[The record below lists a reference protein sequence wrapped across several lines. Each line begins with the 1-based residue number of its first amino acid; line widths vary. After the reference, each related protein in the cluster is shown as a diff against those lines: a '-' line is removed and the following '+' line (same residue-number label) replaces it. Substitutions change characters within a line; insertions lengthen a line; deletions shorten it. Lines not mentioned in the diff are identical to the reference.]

1 MKGKIVSFI
10 LLAFISITPAYSQST
25 IKGTIVDSLQVGIP
39 YAAVKVL
46 KMDSTFVKG
55 VAADSIGCFQTSV
68 PQEGKYILIAN
79 SLGYDSKVQIVE
91 ANNVSSSVITL
102 TPNSIAL
109 HDVVVR
115 GSSITRKD
123 THLQIIPDKQ
133 IYKHTNNG
141 YDLLYDLMIPNL
153 QIDRQKGTVTTIGG
167 TVTLYIDGRKVEYH
181 EVKGLKSK
189 DILKVEYYDVPTGKY
204 AGDYASINI
213 ITRPMTTGGY
223 ISVDGTQ
230 QLAYQEGDYNLAAKV
245 AHGSTSFT
253 IFGGY
258 NRLHYDA
265 DKIEREEF
273 FHFDN
278 NEISRSYSSYEGVN
292 KQNQEYVQLN
302 ILTKKK
308 KYMLSEKLSLVRK
321 ENPINQTNGILFA
334 NTAQTST
341 AQCSTNTS
349 SSLMPRLSLYGNIDV
364 TDKQYVELS
373 LSGTY
378 GRNKY
383 SNMYKDEK
391 LNTNT
396 IVKEDYY
403 SANFYGKYG
412 IIFPHK
418 NSLSFHLGS
427 VYMNT
432 MSQYMGTYEAWQH
445 QWSSQN
451 YAFVEYVQQFDK
463 WRLRLKPGASAL
475 YYHTKDAD
483 AVSHYIPQLQS
494 TIFWQPTKSQQV
506 SLDILFSNA
515 YPTSS
520 SLNTAEQIIDDL
532 RIKRGNENLRPMDF
546 YQGTVNYNIQIG
558 SKINITSFSN
568 FVYQHHQ
575 YVETYYEENG
585 KLINSMDDHNNSRGF
600 IEMLSLSW
608 KATDNLRLKIDGVYN
623 HTDVWGKFRTTFNS
637 WRAYMNVNYY
647 CNEFAFRIWANTKGK
662 EMILPMITVEHVPV
676 NYGGSINWN
685 HKDWSFEV
693 GTVSPFHKN
702 NEFIETLNVP
712 VYNSQEHIIS
722 STNRKFYIQAA
733 YTFNFGK
740 KIQKDWKNIDM
751 NVNSAILKAK

>member
-1 MKGKIVSFI
+1 MKRI
-10 LLAFISITPAYSQST
+10 ISILIVTFFFLSTYSQNT
-25 IKGTIVDSLQVGIP
+25 LQGRIEDLRKQGIP
-39 YAAVKVL
+39 YTTIKLLQVN
-46 KMDSTFVKG
+46 DSSFVKG
-55 VAADSIGCFQTSV
+55 LVSDSLGYFQTTM

-79 SLGYDSKVQIVE
+79 SLGYDSNVQIVE
-91 ANNVSSSVITL
+91 TNKSSPIIVTL
-102 TPNSIAL
+102 TSNSIAL
-109 HDVVVR
+109 KDVVVR

-153 QIDRQKGTVTTIGG
+153 QIDRQKGAVTTIGG
-167 TVTLYIDGRKVEYH
+167 TVTLYIDGRKVEYR
-181 EVKGLKSK
+181 EVKKLKSK

-321 ENPINQTNGILFA
+321 ECPIDQTDGVLFV
-334 NTAQTST
+334 NKAQTRTGQS
-341 AQCSTNTS
+341 STNIS
-349 SSLMPRLSLYGNIDV
+349 SSLMPRLSLYGNFDI

-373 LSGTY
+373 LAGTY
-378 GRNKY
+378 SRNKY
-383 SNMYKDEK
+383 SNMYQDDE
-391 LNTNT
+391 LNTST
-396 IVKEDYY
+396 KTTEDYY
-403 SANFYGKYG
+403 CANFYGKYG

-432 MSQYMGTYEAWQH
+432 MSQYVGTYESWQH

-451 YAFVEYVQQFDK
+451 YVFVEYVQQFNK

-494 TIFWQPTKSQQV
+494 TIFWQPTKNQQV
-506 SLDILFSNA
+506 ALDVLYSNS

-520 SLNTAEQIIDDL
+520 SLNTAEQIIDNL

-546 YQGTVNYNIQIG
+546 FQGAVNYNVQIG
-558 SKINITSFSN
+558 SRINIASVSN
-568 FVYQHHQ
+568 FSYQYHQ
-575 YVETYYEENG
+575 YVEKYFEENG
-585 KLINSMDDHNNSRGF
+585 KLINTIDDHNYSRSMV
-600 IEMLSLSW
+600 ELLSLSW

-623 HTDVWGKFRTTFNS
+623 HADVWGKFRTSFNS
-637 WRAYMNVNYY
+637 WRAYMNANYY
-647 CNEFAFRIWANTKGK
+647 CKDFAFRLWANTKGK
-662 EMILPMITVEHVPV
+662 EMMLPMIAVEQIPV
-676 NYGGSINWN
+676 NYGGSVNWN
-685 HKDWSFEV
+685 HKEWSIEL

-740 KIQKDWKNIDM
+740 KTQKDWKNIDM

>member
-1 MKGKIVSFI
+1 MKRI
-10 LLAFISITPAYSQST
+10 ISILIVTFFFLSTYSQNT
-25 IKGTIVDSLQVGIP
+25 LQGRIEDLRKQGIP
-39 YAAVKVL
+39 YTTIKLLQVN
-46 KMDSTFVKG
+46 DSSFVKG
-55 VAADSIGCFQTSV
+55 LVSDSLGYFQTTM

-79 SLGYDSKVQIVE
+79 SLGYDSNVKIVE
-91 ANNVSSSVITL
+91 TNNSSPIIVTL
-102 TPNSIAL
+102 TSNSIAL
-109 HDVVVR
+109 KDVVVR

-153 QIDRQKGTVTTIGG
+153 QIDRQKGAVTTIGG
-167 TVTLYIDGRKVEYH
+167 TVTLYIDGRKVEYR

-321 ENPINQTNGILFA
+321 ECPIDQTDGVLFV
-334 NTAQTST
+334 NKAQTRTGQS
-341 AQCSTNTS
+341 STNIS
-349 SSLMPRLSLYGNIDV
+349 SSLMPRLSLYGNFDI

-373 LSGTY
+373 LAGTY
-378 GRNKY
+378 SRNKY
-383 SNMYKDEK
+383 SNMYQDDE
-391 LNTNT
+391 LNASTKT
-396 IVKEDYY
+396 TEDYY
-403 SANFYGKYG
+403 SVDFYGKYG

-432 MSQYMGTYEAWQH
+432 MSQYVGTYESWQH

-451 YAFVEYVQQFDK
+451 YVFVEYVQQFNK

-494 TIFWQPTKSQQV
+494 TIFWQPTKNQQV
-506 SLDILFSNA
+506 ALDVLYSNS

-520 SLNTAEQIIDDL
+520 SLNTAEQIIDNL

-546 YQGTVNYNIQIG
+546 FQGAVNYNVQIG
-558 SKINITSFSN
+558 SRINIASVSN
-568 FVYQHHQ
+568 FSYQYHQ
-575 YVETYYEENG
+575 YVEKYFEENG
-585 KLINSMDDHNNSRGF
+585 KLINTIDDHNYSRSMV
-600 IEMLSLSW
+600 ELLSLSW

-623 HTDVWGKFRTTFNS
+623 HADVWGKFRTSFNS
-637 WRAYMNVNYY
+637 WRAYMNANYY
-647 CNEFAFRIWANTKGK
+647 CKDFAFRLWANTKGK
-662 EMILPMITVEHVPV
+662 EMMLPMIAVEQIPV
-676 NYGGSINWN
+676 NYGGSVNWN
-685 HKDWSFEV
+685 HKEWSIEL

-712 VYNSQEHIIS
+712 VYNSQKHIIS
-722 STNRKFYIQAA
+722 STSRKFYIQAA

>member
-1 MKGKIVSFI
+1 MKRII
-10 LLAFISITPAYSQST
+10 LQGRIEDLRKQ
-25 IKGTIVDSLQVGIP
+25 GIP
-39 YAAVKVL
+39 YTTIKLLQVN
-46 KMDSTFVKG
+46 DSSFVKG
-55 VAADSIGCFQTSV
+55 LVSDSLGYFQTTM

-79 SLGYDSKVQIVE
+79 SLGYDSNVKIVE
-91 ANNVSSSVITL
+91 TNNSSPIIVTL
-102 TPNSIAL
+102 TSNSIAL
-109 HDVVVR
+109 KDVVVR

-153 QIDRQKGTVTTIGG
+153 QIDRQKGAVTTIGG
-167 TVTLYIDGRKVEYH
+167 TVTLYIDGRKVEYR

-321 ENPINQTNGILFA
+321 ECPIDQTDGVLFV
-334 NTAQTST
+334 NKAQTRTGQS
-341 AQCSTNTS
+341 STNIS
-349 SSLMPRLSLYGNIDV
+349 SSLMPRLSLYGNFDI

-373 LSGTY
+373 LAGTY
-378 GRNKY
+378 SRNKY
-383 SNMYKDEK
+383 SNMYQDDE
-391 LNTNT
+391 LNTST
-396 IVKEDYY
+396 KTTEDYY

-432 MSQYMGTYEAWQH
+432 MSQYVGTYESWQH

-451 YAFVEYVQQFDK
+451 YVFVEYVQQFNK

-494 TIFWQPTKSQQV
+494 TIFWQPTKNQQV
-506 SLDILFSNA
+506 ALDVLYSNS

-520 SLNTAEQIIDDL
+520 SLNTAEQIIDNL

-546 YQGTVNYNIQIG
+546 FQGAVNYNVQIG
-558 SKINITSFSN
+558 SRINIASVSN
-568 FVYQHHQ
+568 FSYQYHQ
-575 YVETYYEENG
+575 YVEKYFEENG
-585 KLINSMDDHNNSRGF
+585 KLINTIDDHNYSRSMV
-600 IEMLSLSW
+600 ELLSLSW

-623 HTDVWGKFRTTFNS
+623 HADVWGKFRTSFNS
-637 WRAYMNVNYY
+637 WRAYMNANYY
-647 CNEFAFRIWANTKGK
+647 CKDFAFRLWANTKGK
-662 EMILPMITVEHVPV
+662 EMMLPMIAVEQIPV
-676 NYGGSINWN
+676 NYGGSVNWN
-685 HKDWSFEV
+685 HKEWSIEL

-712 VYNSQEHIIS
+712 VYNSQKHIIS
-722 STNRKFYIQAA
+722 STSRKFYIQAT

>member
-1 MKGKIVSFI
+1 MKRI
-10 LLAFISITPAYSQST
+10 ISILIVTFFFLSTYSQNT
-25 IKGTIVDSLQVGIP
+25 LQGRIEDLRKQGIP
-39 YAAVKVL
+39 YTTIKLLQVN
-46 KMDSTFVKG
+46 DSSFVKG
-55 VAADSIGCFQTSV
+55 LVSDSLGYFQTTM

-79 SLGYDSKVQIVE
+79 SLGYDSNVQIVE
-91 ANNVSSSVITL
+91 TNKSSPIIVTFTS
-102 TPNSIAL
+102 NSIAL
-109 HDVVVR
+109 KDVVVR

-153 QIDRQKGTVTTIGG
+153 QIDRQKGAVTTIGG
-167 TVTLYIDGRKVEYH
+167 TVTLYIDGRKVEYR
-181 EVKGLKSK
+181 EVKELKSK

-321 ENPINQTNGILFA
+321 ECPIDQTDGVLFV
-334 NTAQTST
+334 NKAQTRTGQS
-341 AQCSTNTS
+341 STNIS
-349 SSLMPRLSLYGNIDV
+349 SSLMPRLSLYGNFDI

-373 LSGTY
+373 LAGTY
-378 GRNKY
+378 SRNKY
-383 SNMYKDEK
+383 SNMYQDDE
-391 LNTNT
+391 LNTST
-396 IVKEDYY
+396 KTTEDYY

-418 NSLSFHLGS
+418 NSLFFHLGS

-432 MSQYMGTYEAWQH
+432 MSQYVGTYESWQH

-451 YAFVEYVQQFDK
+451 YVFVEYVQQFNK

-494 TIFWQPTKSQQV
+494 TIFWQPTKNQQV
-506 SLDILFSNA
+506 ALDVLYSNS

-520 SLNTAEQIIDDL
+520 SLNTAEQIIDNL

-546 YQGTVNYNIQIG
+546 FQGAVNYNVQIG
-558 SKINITSFSN
+558 SRINIASVSN
-568 FVYQHHQ
+568 FSYQYHQ
-575 YVETYYEENG
+575 YVEKYFEENG
-585 KLINSMDDHNNSRGF
+585 KLINTIDDHNYSRSMV
-600 IEMLSLSW
+600 ELLSLSW

-623 HTDVWGKFRTTFNS
+623 HADVWGKFRTSFNS
-637 WRAYMNVNYY
+637 WRAYMNANYY
-647 CNEFAFRIWANTKGK
+647 CKDFAFRLWANTKGK
-662 EMILPMITVEHVPV
+662 EMMLPMIAVEQIPV
-676 NYGGSINWN
+676 NYGGSVNWN
-685 HKDWSFEV
+685 HKEWSIEL

-740 KIQKDWKNIDM
+740 KTQKDWKNIDM

>member
-1 MKGKIVSFI
+1 MKRI
-10 LLAFISITPAYSQST
+10 ISILIVTFFFLSTYSQNT
-25 IKGTIVDSLQVGIP
+25 LQGRIEDLRKQGIP
-39 YAAVKVL
+39 YTTIKLLQVN
-46 KMDSTFVKG
+46 DSSFVKG
-55 VAADSIGCFQTSV
+55 LVSDSLGYFQTTM

-79 SLGYDSKVQIVE
+79 SLGYDSNVQIVE
-91 ANNVSSSVITL
+91 TNKSSPIIVTL
-102 TPNSIAL
+102 TSNSIAL
-109 HDVVVR
+109 KDVVVR

-153 QIDRQKGTVTTIGG
+153 QIDRQKGAVTTIGG
-167 TVTLYIDGRKVEYH
+167 TVTLYIDGRKVEYR

-321 ENPINQTNGILFA
+321 ECPIDQIDGVLFV
-334 NTAQTST
+334 NKAQTRTGQS
-341 AQCSTNTS
+341 STNIS
-349 SSLMPRLSLYGNIDV
+349 SSLMPRLSLYGNFDI

-373 LSGTY
+373 LAGTY
-378 GRNKY
+378 SRNKY
-383 SNMYKDEK
+383 SNMYQDDE
-391 LNTNT
+391 LNTST
-396 IVKEDYY
+396 KTTEDYY
-403 SANFYGKYG
+403 SADFYGKYG
-412 IIFPHK
+412 IILPH
-418 NSLSFHLGS
+418 NISLSFHFGS

-432 MSQYMGTYEAWQH
+432 MSQYVGTYESWQH

-451 YAFVEYVQQFDK
+451 YVFVEYVQQFNK
-463 WRLRLKPGASAL
+463 WRLRIKPGASAL

-494 TIFWQPTKSQQV
+494 TIFWQPTKNQQV
-506 SLDILFSNA
+506 ALDVLYSNS

-520 SLNTAEQIIDDL
+520 SLNTAEQIIDNL

-546 YQGTVNYNIQIG
+546 FQGAVNYNVQIG
-558 SKINITSFSN
+558 SRINIASISN
-568 FVYQHHQ
+568 FSYQYHQ
-575 YVETYYEENG
+575 YVEKYFEENG
-585 KLINSMDDHNNSRGF
+585 KLINTIDDHNYSRSMV
-600 IEMLSLSW
+600 ELLSLSW

-623 HTDVWGKFRTTFNS
+623 HTDVWGKFRTSFNS
-637 WRAYMNVNYY
+637 WRAYMNANYY
-647 CNEFAFRIWANTKGK
+647 CKDFAFRLWANTKGK
-662 EMILPMITVEHVPV
+662 EMMLPMIAVEKIPV
-676 NYGGSINWN
+676 NYGGSVNWN
-685 HKDWSFEV
+685 HKEWSIEL

-740 KIQKDWKNIDM
+740 KTQKDWKNIDM

>member
-1 MKGKIVSFI
+1 MKRI
-10 LLAFISITPAYSQST
+10 ISILIVTFFFLSTYSQNT
-25 IKGTIVDSLQVGIP
+25 LQGRIEDLRKQGIP
-39 YAAVKVL
+39 YTTIKLLQVN
-46 KMDSTFVKG
+46 DSSFVKG
-55 VAADSIGCFQTSV
+55 LVSDSLGYFQTTM

-79 SLGYDSKVQIVE
+79 SLGYDSNVKIVE
-91 ANNVSSSVITL
+91 TNNSSPIIVTL
-102 TPNSIAL
+102 TSNSIAL
-109 HDVVVR
+109 KDVVVR

-153 QIDRQKGTVTTIGG
+153 QIDRQKGAVTTIGG
-167 TVTLYIDGRKVEYH
+167 TVTLYIDGRKIEYR

-321 ENPINQTNGILFA
+321 ECPIDQTDGVLFV
-334 NTAQTST
+334 NKAQTRTGQS
-341 AQCSTNTS
+341 STNIS
-349 SSLMPRLSLYGNIDV
+349 SSLMPRLSLYGNFDI

-373 LSGTY
+373 LAGTY
-378 GRNKY
+378 SRNKY
-383 SNMYKDEK
+383 SNMYQDDE
-391 LNTNT
+391 LNTST
-396 IVKEDYY
+396 KTTEDYY

-432 MSQYMGTYEAWQH
+432 MSQYVGTYESWQH

-451 YAFVEYVQQFDK
+451 YVFVEYVQQFNK

-494 TIFWQPTKSQQV
+494 TIFWQPTKNQQV
-506 SLDILFSNA
+506 ALDVLYSNS

-520 SLNTAEQIIDDL
+520 SLNTAEQIIDNL

-546 YQGTVNYNIQIG
+546 FQGAVNYNVQIG
-558 SKINITSFSN
+558 SRINIASVSN
-568 FVYQHHQ
+568 FSYQYHQ
-575 YVETYYEENG
+575 YVEKYFEENG
-585 KLINSMDDHNNSRGF
+585 KLINTIDDHNYSRSMV
-600 IEMLSLSW
+600 ELLSLSW

-623 HTDVWGKFRTTFNS
+623 HADVWGKFRTSFNS
-637 WRAYMNVNYY
+637 WRAYMNANYY
-647 CNEFAFRIWANTKGK
+647 CKDFAFRLWANTKGK
-662 EMILPMITVEHVPV
+662 EMMLPMIAVEQIPV
-676 NYGGSINWN
+676 NYGGSVNWN
-685 HKDWSFEV
+685 HKEWSIEL

-712 VYNSQEHIIS
+712 VYNSQKHIIS
-722 STNRKFYIQAA
+722 STSRKFYIQAA

>member
-1 MKGKIVSFI
+1 MKRI
-10 LLAFISITPAYSQST
+10 ISILIVTFFFLSTYSQNT
-25 IKGTIVDSLQVGIP
+25 LQGRIEDLRKQGIP
-39 YAAVKVL
+39 YTTIKLLQVN
-46 KMDSTFVKG
+46 DSSFVKG
-55 VAADSIGCFQTSV
+55 LVSDSLGYFQTTM

-79 SLGYDSKVQIVE
+79 SLGYDSNVQIVE
-91 ANNVSSSVITL
+91 TNKSSPIIVTL
-102 TPNSIAL
+102 TSNSIAL
-109 HDVVVR
+109 KDVVVR

-153 QIDRQKGTVTTIGG
+153 QIDRQKGAVTTIGG
-167 TVTLYIDGRKVEYH
+167 TVTLYIDGRKVEYR
-181 EVKGLKSK
+181 EVKELKSK

-321 ENPINQTNGILFA
+321 ECPIDQTDGVLFV
-334 NTAQTST
+334 NKAQTRT
-341 AQCSTNTS
+341 GQNSTNIS
-349 SSLMPRLSLYGNIDV
+349 SSLMPRLSLYGNFDI

-373 LSGTY
+373 LAGTY
-378 GRNKY
+378 SRNKY
-383 SNMYKDEK
+383 SNMYQDDE
-391 LNTNT
+391 LNTST
-396 IVKEDYY
+396 KTTEDYY

-418 NSLSFHLGS
+418 NSLFFHLGS

-432 MSQYMGTYEAWQH
+432 MSQYVGTYESWQH

-451 YAFVEYVQQFDK
+451 YVFVEYVQQFNK

-494 TIFWQPTKSQQV
+494 TIFWQPTKNQQV
-506 SLDILFSNA
+506 ALDVLYSNS

-520 SLNTAEQIIDDL
+520 SLNTAEQIIDNL

-546 YQGTVNYNIQIG
+546 FQGAVNYNVQIG
-558 SKINITSFSN
+558 SRINIASVSN
-568 FVYQHHQ
+568 FSYQYHQ
-575 YVETYYEENG
+575 YVEKYFEENG
-585 KLINSMDDHNNSRGF
+585 KLINTIDDHNYSRSMV
-600 IEMLSLSW
+600 ELLSLSW

-623 HTDVWGKFRTTFNS
+623 HADVWGKFRTSFNS
-637 WRAYMNVNYY
+637 WRAYMNANYY
-647 CNEFAFRIWANTKGK
+647 CKDFAFRLWANTKGK
-662 EMILPMITVEHVPV
+662 EMMLPMIAVEQIPV
-676 NYGGSINWN
+676 NYGGSVNWN
-685 HKDWSFEV
+685 HKEWSIEL

-740 KIQKDWKNIDM
+740 KTQKDWKNIDM

>member
-1 MKGKIVSFI
+1 MKRI
-10 LLAFISITPAYSQST
+10 ISILIVTFFFLSTYSQNT
-25 IKGTIVDSLQVGIP
+25 LQGRIEDLRKQGIP
-39 YAAVKVL
+39 YTTIKLLQVN
-46 KMDSTFVKG
+46 DSSFVKG
-55 VAADSIGCFQTSV
+55 LVSDSLGYFQTTM

-79 SLGYDSKVQIVE
+79 SLGYDSNVQIVE
-91 ANNVSSSVITL
+91 TNKSSPIIVTL
-102 TPNSIAL
+102 TSNSIAL
-109 HDVVVR
+109 KDVVVR

-153 QIDRQKGTVTTIGG
+153 QIDRQKGAVTTIGG
-167 TVTLYIDGRKVEYH
+167 TVTLYIDGRKVEYR
-181 EVKGLKSK
+181 EVKELKSK

-321 ENPINQTNGILFA
+321 ECPIDQTDGVLFV
-334 NTAQTST
+334 NKAQTRTGQS
-341 AQCSTNTS
+341 STNIS
-349 SSLMPRLSLYGNIDV
+349 SSLMPRLSLYGNFDI

-373 LSGTY
+373 LAGTY
-378 GRNKY
+378 SRNKY
-383 SNMYKDEK
+383 SNMYQDDE
-391 LNTNT
+391 LNTST
-396 IVKEDYY
+396 KTTEDYY
-403 SANFYGKYG
+403 CANFYGKYG

-432 MSQYMGTYEAWQH
+432 MSQYVGTYESWQH

-451 YAFVEYVQQFDK
+451 YVFVEYVQQFNK

-494 TIFWQPTKSQQV
+494 TIFWQPTKNQQV
-506 SLDILFSNA
+506 ALDVLYSNS

-520 SLNTAEQIIDDL
+520 SLNTAEQIIDNL

-546 YQGTVNYNIQIG
+546 FQGAVNYNVQIG
-558 SKINITSFSN
+558 SRINIASVSN
-568 FVYQHHQ
+568 FSYQYHQ
-575 YVETYYEENG
+575 YVEKYFEENG
-585 KLINSMDDHNNSRGF
+585 KLINTIDDHNYSRSMV
-600 IEMLSLSW
+600 ELLSLSW

-623 HTDVWGKFRTTFNS
+623 HADVWGKFRTSFNS
-637 WRAYMNVNYY
+637 WRAYMNANYY
-647 CNEFAFRIWANTKGK
+647 CKDFAFRLWANTKGK
-662 EMILPMITVEHVPV
+662 EMMLPMIAVEQIPV
-676 NYGGSINWN
+676 NYGGSVNWN
-685 HKDWSFEV
+685 HKEWSIEL

-740 KIQKDWKNIDM
+740 KTQKDWKNIDM

>member
-1 MKGKIVSFI
+1 MKRI
-10 LLAFISITPAYSQST
+10 ISILIVTFFFLSTYSQNT
-25 IKGTIVDSLQVGIP
+25 LQGRIEDLRKQGIP
-39 YAAVKVL
+39 YTTIKLLQVN
-46 KMDSTFVKG
+46 DSSFVKG
-55 VAADSIGCFQTSV
+55 LVSDSLGYFQTTM

-79 SLGYDSKVQIVE
+79 SLGYDSNVQIVE
-91 ANNVSSSVITL
+91 TNKSSPIIVTL
-102 TPNSIAL
+102 TSNSIAL
-109 HDVVVR
+109 KDVVVR

-153 QIDRQKGTVTTIGG
+153 QIDRQKGAVTTIGG
-167 TVTLYIDGRKVEYH
+167 TVTLYIDGRKVEYR

-321 ENPINQTNGILFA
+321 ECPIDQTDGVLFV
-334 NTAQTST
+334 NKAQTRTGQS
-341 AQCSTNTS
+341 STNIS
-349 SSLMPRLSLYGNIDV
+349 SSLMPRLSLYGNFDI

-373 LSGTY
+373 LAGTY
-378 GRNKY
+378 SRNKY
-383 SNMYKDEK
+383 SNMYQDDEW
-391 LNTNT
+391 NTST
-396 IVKEDYY
+396 KTTEDYY

-412 IIFPHK
+412 IIFPH
-418 NSLSFHLGS
+418 NISLSFHFGS

-432 MSQYMGTYEAWQH
+432 MSQYVGTYESWQH

-451 YAFVEYVQQFDK
+451 YVFVEYVQQFNK
-463 WRLRLKPGASAL
+463 WRLRIKPGASAL

-494 TIFWQPTKSQQV
+494 TIFWQPTKNQQV
-506 SLDILFSNA
+506 ALDVLYSNS

-520 SLNTAEQIIDDL
+520 SLNTAEQIIDNL

-546 YQGTVNYNIQIG
+546 FQGAVNYNVQIG
-558 SKINITSFSN
+558 SRINIASISN
-568 FVYQHHQ
+568 FSYQYHQ
-575 YVETYYEENG
+575 YVEKYFEENG
-585 KLINSMDDHNNSRGF
+585 KLINTIDDHNYSRSMV
-600 IEMLSLSW
+600 ELLSLSW

-623 HTDVWGKFRTTFNS
+623 HTDVWGKFRTSFNS
-637 WRAYMNVNYY
+637 WRAYMNANYY
-647 CNEFAFRIWANTKGK
+647 CKDFAFRLWANTKGK
-662 EMILPMITVEHVPV
+662 EMMLPMIAVEKIPV
-676 NYGGSINWN
+676 NYGGSVNWN
-685 HKDWSFEV
+685 HKEWSIEL

-740 KIQKDWKNIDM
+740 KTQKDWKNIDM

>member
-1 MKGKIVSFI
+1 
-10 LLAFISITPAYSQST
+10 
-25 IKGTIVDSLQVGIP
+25 
-39 YAAVKVL
+39 
-46 KMDSTFVKG
+46 
-55 VAADSIGCFQTSV
+55 
-68 PQEGKYILIAN
+68 
-79 SLGYDSKVQIVE
+79 
-91 ANNVSSSVITL
+91 
-102 TPNSIAL
+102 
-109 HDVVVR
+109 
-115 GSSITRKD
+115 
-123 THLQIIPDKQ
+123 
-133 IYKHTNNG
+133 
-141 YDLLYDLMIPNL
+141 
-153 QIDRQKGTVTTIGG
+153 
-167 TVTLYIDGRKVEYH
+167 
-181 EVKGLKSK
+181 
-189 DILKVEYYDVPTGKY
+189 
-204 AGDYASINI
+204 
-213 ITRPMTTGGY
+213 
-223 ISVDGTQ
+223 
-230 QLAYQEGDYNLAAKV
+230 
-245 AHGSTSFT
+245 
-253 IFGGY
+253 
-258 NRLHYDA
+258 
-265 DKIEREEF
+265 
-273 FHFDN
+273 
-278 NEISRSYSSYEGVN
+278 
-292 KQNQEYVQLN
+292 
-302 ILTKKK
+302 
-308 KYMLSEKLSLVRK
+308 
-321 ENPINQTNGILFA
+321 
-334 NTAQTST
+334 
-341 AQCSTNTS
+341 
-349 SSLMPRLSLYGNIDV
+349 MPRLSLYGNFDI

-373 LSGTY
+373 LAGTY
-378 GRNKY
+378 SRNKY
-383 SNMYKDEK
+383 SNMYQDDE
-391 LNTNT
+391 LNTST
-396 IVKEDYY
+396 KTTEDYY

-451 YAFVEYVQQFDK
+451 YAFVEYVQQFNK

-647 CNEFAFRIWANTKGK
+647 CNEFAFRVWANTKGK
-662 EMILPMITVEHVPV
+662 EMILPIITVEHVPV

-685 HKDWSFEV
+685 HKDWSFEM

-740 KIQKDWKNIDM
+740 KTQKDWKNIDM

>member
-1 MKGKIVSFI
+1 MKRI
-10 LLAFISITPAYSQST
+10 ISILIVTFFFLSTYSQNT
-25 IKGTIVDSLQVGIP
+25 LQGRIEDLRKQGIP
-39 YAAVKVL
+39 YTTIKLLQVN
-46 KMDSTFVKG
+46 DSSFVKG
-55 VAADSIGCFQTSV
+55 LVSDSLGYFQTTM

-79 SLGYDSKVQIVE
+79 SLGYDSNVQIVE
-91 ANNVSSSVITL
+91 TNKSSPIIVTL
-102 TPNSIAL
+102 TSNSIAL
-109 HDVVVR
+109 KDVVVR

-153 QIDRQKGTVTTIGG
+153 QIDRQKGAVTTIGG
-167 TVTLYIDGRKVEYH
+167 TVTLYIDGRKVEYR

-321 ENPINQTNGILFA
+321 ECPIDQTDGVLFV
-334 NTAQTST
+334 NKAQTRTGQS
-341 AQCSTNTS
+341 STNIS
-349 SSLMPRLSLYGNIDV
+349 SSLMPRLSLYGNFDI

-373 LSGTY
+373 LAGTY
-378 GRNKY
+378 SRNKY
-383 SNMYKDEK
+383 SNMYQDDE
-391 LNTNT
+391 LNTST
-396 IVKEDYY
+396 KTTEDYY

-418 NSLSFHLGS
+418 NSLSFHLDS

-432 MSQYMGTYEAWQH
+432 MSQYVGTYESWQH

-451 YAFVEYVQQFDK
+451 YVFVEYVQQFNK

-494 TIFWQPTKSQQV
+494 TIFWQPTKNQQV
-506 SLDILFSNA
+506 ALDVLYSNS

-520 SLNTAEQIIDDL
+520 SLNTAEQIIDNL

-546 YQGTVNYNIQIG
+546 FQGAVNYNVQIG
-558 SKINITSFSN
+558 SRINIASVSN
-568 FVYQHHQ
+568 FSYLYHQ
-575 YVETYYEENG
+575 YVEKYFEENG
-585 KLINSMDDHNNSRGF
+585 KLINTIDDHNYSRSMV
-600 IEMLSLSW
+600 ELLSLSW

-623 HTDVWGKFRTTFNS
+623 HADVWGKFRTSFNS
-637 WRAYMNVNYY
+637 WRAYMNANYY
-647 CNEFAFRIWANTKGK
+647 CKDFAFRLWANTKGK
-662 EMILPMITVEHVPV
+662 EMMLPMIAVEKIPV
-676 NYGGSINWN
+676 NYGGSVNWN
-685 HKDWSFEV
+685 HKEWSIEL

-740 KIQKDWKNIDM
+740 KTQKDWKNIDM

>member
-1 MKGKIVSFI
+1 MKRI
-10 LLAFISITPAYSQST
+10 ISILIVTFFFLSTYSQNT
-25 IKGTIVDSLQVGIP
+25 LQGRIEDLRKQGIP
-39 YAAVKVL
+39 YTTIKLLQVN
-46 KMDSTFVKG
+46 DSSFVKG
-55 VAADSIGCFQTSV
+55 LVSDSLGYFQTTM

-79 SLGYDSKVQIVE
+79 SLGYDSNVQIVE
-91 ANNVSSSVITL
+91 TNKSSPIIVTL
-102 TPNSIAL
+102 TSNSIAL
-109 HDVVVR
+109 KDVVVR

-153 QIDRQKGTVTTIGG
+153 QIDRQKGAVTTIGG
-167 TVTLYIDGRKVEYH
+167 TVTLYIDGRKVEYR
-181 EVKGLKSK
+181 EVKELKSK

-321 ENPINQTNGILFA
+321 ECPIDQTDGVLFV
-334 NTAQTST
+334 NKAQTRTGQS
-341 AQCSTNTS
+341 STNIS
-349 SSLMPRLSLYGNIDV
+349 SSLMPRLSLYGNFDI

-373 LSGTY
+373 LAGTY
-378 GRNKY
+378 SRNKY
-383 SNMYKDEK
+383 SNMYQDDE
-391 LNTNT
+391 LNTST
-396 IVKEDYY
+396 KTTEDYY

-418 NSLSFHLGS
+418 NSLFFHLGS

-432 MSQYMGTYEAWQH
+432 MSQYVGTYESWQH

-451 YAFVEYVQQFDK
+451 YVFVEYVQQFNK

-494 TIFWQPTKSQQV
+494 TIFWQPTKNQQV
-506 SLDILFSNA
+506 ALDVLYSNS

-520 SLNTAEQIIDDL
+520 SLNTAEQIIDNL

-546 YQGTVNYNIQIG
+546 FQGAVNYNVQIG
-558 SKINITSFSN
+558 S
-568 FVYQHHQ
+568 
-575 YVETYYEENG
+575 
-585 KLINSMDDHNNSRGF
+585 
-600 IEMLSLSW
+600 
-608 KATDNLRLKIDGVYN
+608 
-623 HTDVWGKFRTTFNS
+623 
-637 WRAYMNVNYY
+637 
-647 CNEFAFRIWANTKGK
+647 RINTKVSQVK
-662 EMILPMITVEHVPV
+662 I
-676 NYGGSINWN
+676 
-685 HKDWSFEV
+685 HKRDL
-693 GTVSPFHKN
+693 T
-702 NEFIETLNVP
+702 
-712 VYNSQEHIIS
+712 
-722 STNRKFYIQAA
+722 
-733 YTFNFGK
+733 
-740 KIQKDWKNIDM
+740 
-751 NVNSAILKAK
+751 

>member
-1 MKGKIVSFI
+1 MKRI
-10 LLAFISITPAYSQST
+10 ISILIVTFFFLSTYSQNT
-25 IKGTIVDSLQVGIP
+25 LQGRIEDLRKQGIP
-39 YAAVKVL
+39 YTTIKLLQVN
-46 KMDSTFVKG
+46 DSSFVKG
-55 VAADSIGCFQTSV
+55 LVSDSLGYFQTTM

-79 SLGYDSKVQIVE
+79 SLGYDSNVKIVE
-91 ANNVSSSVITL
+91 TNNSSPIIVTL
-102 TPNSIAL
+102 TSNSIAL
-109 HDVVVR
+109 KDVVVR

-153 QIDRQKGTVTTIGG
+153 QIDRQKGAVTTIGG
-167 TVTLYIDGRKVEYH
+167 TVTLYIDGRKVEYR

-321 ENPINQTNGILFA
+321 ECPIDQTDGVLFV
-334 NTAQTST
+334 NKAQTRTGQS
-341 AQCSTNTS
+341 STNIS
-349 SSLMPRLSLYGNIDV
+349 SSLMPRLSLYGNFDI

-373 LSGTY
+373 LAGTY
-378 GRNKY
+378 SRNKY
-383 SNMYKDEK
+383 SNMYQDDE
-391 LNTNT
+391 LNTST
-396 IVKEDYY
+396 KTTEDYY

-432 MSQYMGTYEAWQH
+432 MSQYVGTYESWQH

-451 YAFVEYVQQFDK
+451 YVFVEYVQQFNK

-494 TIFWQPTKSQQV
+494 TIFWQPTKNQQV
-506 SLDILFSNA
+506 ALDVLYSNS

-520 SLNTAEQIIDDL
+520 SLNTAEQIIDNL

-546 YQGTVNYNIQIG
+546 FQGAVNYNVQIG
-558 SKINITSFSN
+558 SRINIASVSN
-568 FVYQHHQ
+568 FSYQYHQ
-575 YVETYYEENG
+575 YVEKYFEENG
-585 KLINSMDDHNNSRGF
+585 KLINTIDDHNYSRSMV
-600 IEMLSLSW
+600 ELLSLSW

-623 HTDVWGKFRTTFNS
+623 HADVWGKFRTSFNS
-637 WRAYMNVNYY
+637 WRAYMNANYY
-647 CNEFAFRIWANTKGK
+647 CKDFAFRLWANTKGK
-662 EMILPMITVEHVPV
+662 EMMLPMIAVEQIPV
-676 NYGGSINWN
+676 NYGGSVNWN
-685 HKDWSFEV
+685 HKEWSIEL

-712 VYNSQEHIIS
+712 VYNSQKHIIS
-722 STNRKFYIQAA
+722 STSRKFYIQAT

>member
-1 MKGKIVSFI
+1 MKRI
-10 LLAFISITPAYSQST
+10 ISILIVTFFFLSTYSQNT
-25 IKGTIVDSLQVGIP
+25 LQGRIEDLRKQGIP
-39 YAAVKVL
+39 YTTIKLLQVN
-46 KMDSTFVKG
+46 DSSFVKG
-55 VAADSIGCFQTSV
+55 LVSDSLGYFQTTM

-79 SLGYDSKVQIVE
+79 SLGYDSNVQIVE
-91 ANNVSSSVITL
+91 TNKSSPIIVTL
-102 TPNSIAL
+102 TSNSIAL
-109 HDVVVR
+109 KDVVVR
-115 GSSITRKD
+115 GSSITKKD

-153 QIDRQKGTVTTIGG
+153 QIDRQKGAVTTIGG
-167 TVTLYIDGRKVEYH
+167 TVTLYIDGRKVEYR

-321 ENPINQTNGILFA
+321 ECPIDQTDGVLFV
-334 NTAQTST
+334 NKAQTRTGQS
-341 AQCSTNTS
+341 STNIS
-349 SSLMPRLSLYGNIDV
+349 SSLMPRLSLYGNFDI

-373 LSGTY
+373 LAGTY
-378 GRNKY
+378 SRNKY
-383 SNMYKDEK
+383 SNMYQDDE
-391 LNTNT
+391 LNTST
-396 IVKEDYY
+396 KTTEDYY
-403 SANFYGKYG
+403 CANFYGKYG

-432 MSQYMGTYEAWQH
+432 MSQYVGTYESWQH

-451 YAFVEYVQQFDK
+451 YVFVEYVQQFNK

-494 TIFWQPTKSQQV
+494 TIFWQPTKNQQV
-506 SLDILFSNA
+506 ALDVLYSNS

-520 SLNTAEQIIDDL
+520 SLNTAEQIIDNL

-546 YQGTVNYNIQIG
+546 FQGAVNYNVQIG
-558 SKINITSFSN
+558 SRINIASVSN
-568 FVYQHHQ
+568 FSYQYHQ
-575 YVETYYEENG
+575 YVEKYFEENG
-585 KLINSMDDHNNSRGF
+585 KLINTIDDHNYSRSMV
-600 IEMLSLSW
+600 ELLSLSW

-623 HTDVWGKFRTTFNS
+623 HADVWGKFRTSFNS
-637 WRAYMNVNYY
+637 WRAYMNANYY
-647 CNEFAFRIWANTKGK
+647 CKDFAFRLWANTKGK
-662 EMILPMITVEHVPV
+662 EMMLPMIAVEQIPV
-676 NYGGSINWN
+676 NYGGSVNWN
-685 HKDWSFEV
+685 HKEWSIEL
-693 GTVSPFHKN
+693 GTVSPFHKD

-740 KIQKDWKNIDM
+740 KTQKDWKNIDM

>member
-1 MKGKIVSFI
+1 MKRI
-10 LLAFISITPAYSQST
+10 ISILIVTFFFLSTYSQNT
-25 IKGTIVDSLQVGIP
+25 LQGRIEDLRKQGIP
-39 YAAVKVL
+39 YTTIKLLQVN
-46 KMDSTFVKG
+46 DSSFVKG
-55 VAADSIGCFQTSV
+55 LVSDSLGYFQTTM

-79 SLGYDSKVQIVE
+79 SLGYDSNVKIVE
-91 ANNVSSSVITL
+91 TNNSSPIIVTL
-102 TPNSIAL
+102 TSNSIAL
-109 HDVVVR
+109 KDVVVR

-153 QIDRQKGTVTTIGG
+153 QIDRQKGAVTTIGG
-167 TVTLYIDGRKVEYH
+167 TVTLYIDGRKVEYR

-321 ENPINQTNGILFA
+321 ECPIDQTDGVLFV
-334 NTAQTST
+334 NKAQTRTGQS
-341 AQCSTNTS
+341 STNIS
-349 SSLMPRLSLYGNIDV
+349 SSLMPRLSLYGNFDI

-373 LSGTY
+373 LAGTY
-378 GRNKY
+378 SRNKY
-383 SNMYKDEK
+383 SNMYQDDE
-391 LNTNT
+391 LNTST
-396 IVKEDYY
+396 KTTEDYY

-432 MSQYMGTYEAWQH
+432 MSQYVGTYESWQH

-451 YAFVEYVQQFDK
+451 YVFVEYVQQFNK

-494 TIFWQPTKSQQV
+494 TIFWQPTKNQQV
-506 SLDILFSNA
+506 ALDVLYSNS

-520 SLNTAEQIIDDL
+520 SLNTAEQIIDNL

-546 YQGTVNYNIQIG
+546 FQGAVNYNVQIG
-558 SKINITSFSN
+558 SRINIASVSN
-568 FVYQHHQ
+568 FSYQYHQ
-575 YVETYYEENG
+575 YVEKYFEENG
-585 KLINSMDDHNNSRGF
+585 KLINTIDDHNYSRSMV
-600 IEMLSLSW
+600 ELLSLSW

-623 HTDVWGKFRTTFNS
+623 HADVWGKFRTSFNS
-637 WRAYMNVNYY
+637 WRAYMLSL
-647 CNEFAFRIWANTKGK
+647 I
-662 EMILPMITVEHVPV
+662 
-676 NYGGSINWN
+676 
-685 HKDWSFEV
+685 
-693 GTVSPFHKN
+693 
-702 NEFIETLNVP
+702 
-712 VYNSQEHIIS
+712 HI
-722 STNRKFYIQAA
+722 
-733 YTFNFGK
+733 
-740 KIQKDWKNIDM
+740 
-751 NVNSAILKAK
+751 

>member
-1 MKGKIVSFI
+1 MKRI
-10 LLAFISITPAYSQST
+10 ISILIVTFFFLSTYSQNT
-25 IKGTIVDSLQVGIP
+25 LQGRIEDLRKQGIP
-39 YAAVKVL
+39 YTTIKLLQVN
-46 KMDSTFVKG
+46 DSSFVKG
-55 VAADSIGCFQTSV
+55 LVSDSLGYFQTTM

-79 SLGYDSKVQIVE
+79 SLGYDSNVKIVE
-91 ANNVSSSVITL
+91 TNNSSPIIVTL
-102 TPNSIAL
+102 TSNSIAL
-109 HDVVVR
+109 KDVVVR

-153 QIDRQKGTVTTIGG
+153 QIDRQKGAVTTIGG
-167 TVTLYIDGRKVEYH
+167 TVTLYIDGRKVEYR

-189 DILKVEYYDVPTGKY
+189 DILKVEYYDVPTGRY

-321 ENPINQTNGILFA
+321 ECPIDQTDGVLFV
-334 NTAQTST
+334 NKAQTRTGQS
-341 AQCSTNTS
+341 STNIS
-349 SSLMPRLSLYGNIDV
+349 SSLMPRLSLYGNFDI

-373 LSGTY
+373 LAGTY
-378 GRNKY
+378 SRNKY
-383 SNMYKDEK
+383 SNMYQDDE
-391 LNTNT
+391 LNTST
-396 IVKEDYY
+396 KTTEDYY

-432 MSQYMGTYEAWQH
+432 MSQYVGTYESWQH

-451 YAFVEYVQQFDK
+451 YVFVEYVQQFNK

-494 TIFWQPTKSQQV
+494 TIFWQPTKNQQV
-506 SLDILFSNA
+506 ALDVLYSNS

-520 SLNTAEQIIDDL
+520 SLNTAEQIIDNL

-546 YQGTVNYNIQIG
+546 FQGAVNYNVQIG
-558 SKINITSFSN
+558 SRINIASVSN
-568 FVYQHHQ
+568 FSYQYHQ
-575 YVETYYEENG
+575 YVEKYFEENG
-585 KLINSMDDHNNSRGF
+585 KLINTIDDHNYSRSMV
-600 IEMLSLSW
+600 ELLSLSW

-623 HTDVWGKFRTTFNS
+623 HADVWGKFRTSFNS
-637 WRAYMNVNYY
+637 WRAYMNANYY
-647 CNEFAFRIWANTKGK
+647 CKDFAFRLWANTKGK
-662 EMILPMITVEHVPV
+662 EMMLPMIAVEQIPV
-676 NYGGSINWN
+676 NYGGSVNWN
-685 HKDWSFEV
+685 HKEWSIEL

-712 VYNSQEHIIS
+712 VYNSQKHIIS
-722 STNRKFYIQAA
+722 STSRKFYIQAA

>member
-1 MKGKIVSFI
+1 MKRI
-10 LLAFISITPAYSQST
+10 ISILIVTFSFLSTYSQNT
-25 IKGTIVDSLQVGIP
+25 LQGRIEDLRKQGIP
-39 YAAVKVL
+39 YTTIKLLQVN
-46 KMDSTFVKG
+46 DSSFVKG
-55 VAADSIGCFQTSV
+55 LVSDSLGYFQTTM

-79 SLGYDSKVQIVE
+79 SLGYDSNVQIVE
-91 ANNVSSSVITL
+91 TNKSSPIIVTL
-102 TPNSIAL
+102 TSNSIAL
-109 HDVVVR
+109 KDVVVR

-153 QIDRQKGTVTTIGG
+153 QIDRQKGAVTTIGG
-167 TVTLYIDGRKVEYH
+167 TVTLYIDGRKVEYR

-321 ENPINQTNGILFA
+321 ECPIDQTDGVLFV
-334 NTAQTST
+334 NKAQTRTGQS
-341 AQCSTNTS
+341 STNIS
-349 SSLMPRLSLYGNIDV
+349 SSLMPRLSLYGNFDI

-373 LSGTY
+373 LAGTY
-378 GRNKY
+378 SRNKY
-383 SNMYKDEK
+383 SNMYQDDE
-391 LNTNT
+391 LNTST
-396 IVKEDYY
+396 KTTEDYY
-403 SANFYGKYG
+403 SADFYGKYG
-412 IIFPHK
+412 IILPH
-418 NSLSFHLGS
+418 NISLSFHFGS

-432 MSQYMGTYEAWQH
+432 MSQYVGTYESWQH

-451 YAFVEYVQQFDK
+451 YVFVEYVQQFNK
-463 WRLRLKPGASAL
+463 WRLRIKPGASAL

-494 TIFWQPTKSQQV
+494 TIFWQPTKNQQV
-506 SLDILFSNA
+506 ALDVLYSNS

-520 SLNTAEQIIDDL
+520 SLNTAEQIIDNL

-546 YQGTVNYNIQIG
+546 FQGAVNYNVQIG
-558 SKINITSFSN
+558 SRINIASISN
-568 FVYQHHQ
+568 FSYQYHQ
-575 YVETYYEENG
+575 YVEKYFEENG
-585 KLINSMDDHNNSRGF
+585 KLINTIDDHNYSRSMV
-600 IEMLSLSW
+600 ELLSLSW

-623 HTDVWGKFRTTFNS
+623 HTDVWGKFRTSFNS
-637 WRAYMNVNYY
+637 WRAYMNANYY
-647 CNEFAFRIWANTKGK
+647 CKDFAFRLWANTKGK
-662 EMILPMITVEHVPV
+662 EMMLPMIAVEKIPV
-676 NYGGSINWN
+676 NYGGSVNWN
-685 HKDWSFEV
+685 HKEWSIEL

-740 KIQKDWKNIDM
+740 KTQKDWKNIDM

>member
-1 MKGKIVSFI
+1 MKRI
-10 LLAFISITPAYSQST
+10 ISILIVTFFFLSTYSQNT
-25 IKGTIVDSLQVGIP
+25 LQGRIEDLRKQGIP
-39 YAAVKVL
+39 YTTIKLLQVN
-46 KMDSTFVKG
+46 DSSFVKG
-55 VAADSIGCFQTSV
+55 LVSDSLGYFQTTM

-79 SLGYDSKVQIVE
+79 SLGYDSNVQIVE
-91 ANNVSSSVITL
+91 TNKSSPIIVTL
-102 TPNSIAL
+102 TSNSIAL
-109 HDVVVR
+109 KDVVVR

-153 QIDRQKGTVTTIGG
+153 QIDRQKGAVTTIGG
-167 TVTLYIDGRKVEYH
+167 TVTLYIDGRKVEYR
-181 EVKGLKSK
+181 EVKELKSK

-321 ENPINQTNGILFA
+321 ECPIDQTDGVLFV
-334 NTAQTST
+334 NKAQTRTGQS
-341 AQCSTNTS
+341 STNIS
-349 SSLMPRLSLYGNIDV
+349 SSLMPRLSLYGNFDI

-373 LSGTY
+373 LAGTY
-378 GRNKY
+378 SRNKY
-383 SNMYKDEK
+383 SNMYQDDE
-391 LNTNT
+391 LNTST
-396 IVKEDYY
+396 KTTEDYY

-418 NSLSFHLGS
+418 NSLFFHLGS

-432 MSQYMGTYEAWQH
+432 MSQYVGTYESWQH

-451 YAFVEYVQQFDK
+451 YVFVEYVQQFNK

-494 TIFWQPTKSQQV
+494 TIFWQPTKNQQV
-506 SLDILFSNA
+506 ALDVLYSNS

-520 SLNTAEQIIDDL
+520 SLNTAEQIIDNL

-546 YQGTVNYNIQIG
+546 FQGAVNYNVQIG
-558 SKINITSFSN
+558 SRINIASVSN
-568 FVYQHHQ
+568 FSYQYHQ
-575 YVETYYEENG
+575 YVEKYFEENG
-585 KLINSMDDHNNSRGF
+585 KLINTIDDHNYSRSMV
-600 IEMLSLSW
+600 ELLSLSW

-623 HTDVWGKFRTTFNS
+623 HADVWGKFRTSFNS
-637 WRAYMNVNYY
+637 WRAYMNANYY
-647 CNEFAFRIWANTKGK
+647 CKDFAFRLWANTKGK
-662 EMILPMITVEHVPV
+662 EMMLPMIAVEQISV
-676 NYGGSINWN
+676 NYGGSVNWN
-685 HKDWSFEV
+685 HKEWSIEL

-740 KIQKDWKNIDM
+740 KTQKDWKNIDM

>member
-1 MKGKIVSFI
+1 MKRI
-10 LLAFISITPAYSQST
+10 ISILIVTFFFLSTYSQNT
-25 IKGTIVDSLQVGIP
+25 LQGRIEDLRKQGIP
-39 YAAVKVL
+39 YTTIKLLQVN
-46 KMDSTFVKG
+46 DSSFVKG
-55 VAADSIGCFQTSV
+55 LVSDSLGYFQTTM

-79 SLGYDSKVQIVE
+79 SLGYDSNVQIVE
-91 ANNVSSSVITL
+91 TNKSSPIIVTL
-102 TPNSIAL
+102 TSNSIAL
-109 HDVVVR
+109 KDVVVR

-153 QIDRQKGTVTTIGG
+153 QIDRQKGAVTTIGG
-167 TVTLYIDGRKVEYH
+167 TVTLYIDGRKVEYR
-181 EVKGLKSK
+181 EVKELKSK

-321 ENPINQTNGILFA
+321 ECPIDQTDGVLFV
-334 NTAQTST
+334 NKAQTRTGQS
-341 AQCSTNTS
+341 STNIS
-349 SSLMPRLSLYGNIDV
+349 SSLMPRLSLYGNFDI

-373 LSGTY
+373 LAGTY
-378 GRNKY
+378 SRNKY
-383 SNMYKDEK
+383 SNMYQDDE
-391 LNTNT
+391 LNTST
-396 IVKEDYY
+396 KTTEDYY

-418 NSLSFHLGS
+418 NSLFFHLGS

-432 MSQYMGTYEAWQH
+432 MSQYVGTYESWQH

-451 YAFVEYVQQFDK
+451 YVFVEYVQQFNK

-494 TIFWQPTKSQQV
+494 TIFWQPTKNQQV
-506 SLDILFSNA
+506 ALDVLYSNS

-520 SLNTAEQIIDDL
+520 SLNTAEQIIDNL

-546 YQGTVNYNIQIG
+546 FQGAVNYNVQIG
-558 SKINITSFSN
+558 SRINIASVSN
-568 FVYQHHQ
+568 FSYQYHQ
-575 YVETYYEENG
+575 YVEKYFEENG
-585 KLINSMDDHNNSRGF
+585 KLINTIDDHNYSRSMV
-600 IEMLSLSW
+600 ELLSLSW

-623 HTDVWGKFRTTFNS
+623 HADVWGKFRTSFNS
-637 WRAYMNVNYY
+637 WRAYMNANYY
-647 CNEFAFRIWANTKGK
+647 CKDFAFRLWANTKGK
-662 EMILPMITVEHVPV
+662 EMMLPMIAVEQIPV
-676 NYGGSINWN
+676 NYGGSVNWN
-685 HKDWSFEV
+685 HKEWSIEL

-712 VYNSQEHIIS
+712 VCNSQEHIIS

-740 KIQKDWKNIDM
+740 KTQKDWKNIDM

>member
-1 MKGKIVSFI
+1 MKRI
-10 LLAFISITPAYSQST
+10 ISILIVTFFFLSTYSQNT
-25 IKGTIVDSLQVGIP
+25 LQGRIEDLRKQGIP
-39 YAAVKVL
+39 YTTIKLLQVN
-46 KMDSTFVKG
+46 DSSFVKG
-55 VAADSIGCFQTSV
+55 LVSDSLGYFQTTM

-79 SLGYDSKVQIVE
+79 SLGYDSNVKIVE
-91 ANNVSSSVITL
+91 TNNSSPIIVTL
-102 TPNSIAL
+102 TSNSIAL
-109 HDVVVR
+109 KDVVVR

-153 QIDRQKGTVTTIGG
+153 QIDRQKGAVTTIGG
-167 TVTLYIDGRKVEYH
+167 TVTLYIDGRKVEYR

-258 NRLHYDA
+258 NRLRYDA

-321 ENPINQTNGILFA
+321 ECPIDQTDGVLFV
-334 NTAQTST
+334 NKAQTRTGQS
-341 AQCSTNTS
+341 STNIS
-349 SSLMPRLSLYGNIDV
+349 SSLMPRLSLYGNFDI

-373 LSGTY
+373 LAGTY
-378 GRNKY
+378 SRNKY
-383 SNMYKDEK
+383 SNMYQDDE
-391 LNTNT
+391 LNTST
-396 IVKEDYY
+396 KTTEDYY

-432 MSQYMGTYEAWQH
+432 MSQYVGTYESWQH

-451 YAFVEYVQQFDK
+451 YVFVEYVQQFNK

-494 TIFWQPTKSQQV
+494 TIFWQPTKNQQV
-506 SLDILFSNA
+506 ALDVLYSNS

-520 SLNTAEQIIDDL
+520 SLNTAEQIIDNL

-546 YQGTVNYNIQIG
+546 FQGAVNYNVQIG
-558 SKINITSFSN
+558 SRINIASVSN
-568 FVYQHHQ
+568 FSYQYHQ
-575 YVETYYEENG
+575 YVEKYFEENG
-585 KLINSMDDHNNSRGF
+585 KLINTIDDHNYSRSMV
-600 IEMLSLSW
+600 ELLSLSW

-623 HTDVWGKFRTTFNS
+623 HADVWGKFRTSFNS
-637 WRAYMNVNYY
+637 WRAYMNANYY
-647 CNEFAFRIWANTKGK
+647 CKDFAFRLWANTKGK
-662 EMILPMITVEHVPV
+662 EMMLPMIAVEQIPV
-676 NYGGSINWN
+676 NYGGSVNWN
-685 HKDWSFEV
+685 HKEWSIEL

-712 VYNSQEHIIS
+712 VYNSQKHIIS
-722 STNRKFYIQAA
+722 STSRKFYIQAA

>member
-1 MKGKIVSFI
+1 MKRI
-10 LLAFISITPAYSQST
+10 ISILIVTFFFLSTYSQNT
-25 IKGTIVDSLQVGIP
+25 LQGRIEDLRKQGIP
-39 YAAVKVL
+39 YTTIKLLQVN
-46 KMDSTFVKG
+46 DSSFVKG
-55 VAADSIGCFQTSV
+55 LVSDSLGYFQTTM

-79 SLGYDSKVQIVE
+79 SLGYDSNVQIVE
-91 ANNVSSSVITL
+91 TNKSSPIIVTL
-102 TPNSIAL
+102 TSNSIAL
-109 HDVVVR
+109 KDVVVR

-153 QIDRQKGTVTTIGG
+153 QIDRQKGAVTTIGG
-167 TVTLYIDGRKVEYH
+167 TVTLYIDGRKVEYR

-321 ENPINQTNGILFA
+321 ECPIDQTDGVLFV
-334 NTAQTST
+334 NKAQTRTGQS
-341 AQCSTNTS
+341 STNIS
-349 SSLMPRLSLYGNIDV
+349 SSLMPRLSLYGNFDI

-373 LSGTY
+373 LAGTY
-378 GRNKY
+378 SRNKY
-383 SNMYKDEK
+383 SNMYQDDE
-391 LNTNT
+391 LNTST
-396 IVKEDYY
+396 KTTEDYY

-432 MSQYMGTYEAWQH
+432 MSQYVGTYESWQH

-451 YAFVEYVQQFDK
+451 YVFVEYVQQFNK
-463 WRLRLKPGASAL
+463 WRLRLKLGASAL

-483 AVSHYIPQLQS
+483 AVNHYIPQLQS
-494 TIFWQPTKSQQV
+494 TIFWQPTKNQQV
-506 SLDILFSNA
+506 ALDVLYSNS

-520 SLNTAEQIIDDL
+520 SLNTAEQIIDNL

-546 YQGTVNYNIQIG
+546 FQGAVNYNVQIG
-558 SKINITSFSN
+558 SRINIASVSN
-568 FVYQHHQ
+568 FSYQYHQ
-575 YVETYYEENG
+575 YVEKYFEENG
-585 KLINSMDDHNNSRGF
+585 KLINTIDDHNYSRSMV
-600 IEMLSLSW
+600 ELLSLSW

-623 HTDVWGKFRTTFNS
+623 HADVWGKFRTSFNS
-637 WRAYMNVNYY
+637 WRAYMNANYY
-647 CNEFAFRIWANTKGK
+647 CKDFAFRLWANTKGK
-662 EMILPMITVEHVPV
+662 EMMLPMIAVEQIPV
-676 NYGGSINWN
+676 NYGGSVNWN
-685 HKDWSFEV
+685 HKEWSIEL

-740 KIQKDWKNIDM
+740 KTQKDWKNIDM

>member
-1 MKGKIVSFI
+1 MKRI
-10 LLAFISITPAYSQST
+10 ISILIVTFFFLSTYSQNT
-25 IKGTIVDSLQVGIP
+25 LQGRIEDLRKQGIP
-39 YAAVKVL
+39 YTTIKLLQVN
-46 KMDSTFVKG
+46 DSSFVKG
-55 VAADSIGCFQTSV
+55 LVSDSLGYFQTTM

-79 SLGYDSKVQIVE
+79 SLGYDSNVQIVE
-91 ANNVSSSVITL
+91 TNKSSPIIVTL
-102 TPNSIAL
+102 TSNSIAL
-109 HDVVVR
+109 KDVVVR

-153 QIDRQKGTVTTIGG
+153 QIDRQKGAVTTIGG
-167 TVTLYIDGRKVEYH
+167 TVTLYIDGRKVEYR
-181 EVKGLKSK
+181 EVKELKSK

-321 ENPINQTNGILFA
+321 ECPIDQTDGVLFV
-334 NTAQTST
+334 NKAQTRTGQS
-341 AQCSTNTS
+341 STNIS
-349 SSLMPRLSLYGNIDV
+349 SSLMPRLSLYGNFDI

-373 LSGTY
+373 LAGTY
-378 GRNKY
+378 SRNKY
-383 SNMYKDEK
+383 SNMYQDDE
-391 LNTNT
+391 LNTST
-396 IVKEDYY
+396 KTTEDYY

-418 NSLSFHLGS
+418 NSLFFHLGS

-432 MSQYMGTYEAWQH
+432 MSQYVGTYESWQH

-451 YAFVEYVQQFDK
+451 YVFVEYVQQFNK

-494 TIFWQPTKSQQV
+494 TIFWQPTKNQQV
-506 SLDILFSNA
+506 ALDVLYSNS

-520 SLNTAEQIIDDL
+520 SLNTAEQIIDNL

-546 YQGTVNYNIQIG
+546 FQGAVNYNVQIG
-558 SKINITSFSN
+558 SRINIASVSN
-568 FVYQHHQ
+568 FSYQYHQ
-575 YVETYYEENG
+575 YVEKYFEENG
-585 KLINSMDDHNNSRGF
+585 KLINTIDDHNYSRSMV
-600 IEMLSLSW
+600 ELLSLSW

-623 HTDVWGKFRTTFNS
+623 HADVWGKFRTSFNS
-637 WRAYMNVNYY
+637 WRAYMNANYY
-647 CNEFAFRIWANTKGK
+647 CKDFAFRLWANTKGNDA
-662 EMILPMITVEHVPV
+662 PYDSCRT
-676 NYGGSINWN
+676 
-685 HKDWSFEV
+685 D
-693 GTVSPFHKN
+693 TC
-702 NEFIETLNVP
+702 
-712 VYNSQEHIIS
+712 
-722 STNRKFYIQAA
+722 
-733 YTFNFGK
+733 
-740 KIQKDWKNIDM
+740 
-751 NVNSAILKAK
+751 

>member
-1 MKGKIVSFI
+1 MKRI
-10 LLAFISITPAYSQST
+10 ISILIVTFFFLSTYSQNT
-25 IKGTIVDSLQVGIP
+25 LQGRIEDLRKQGIP
-39 YAAVKVL
+39 YTTIKLLQVN
-46 KMDSTFVKG
+46 DSSFVKG
-55 VAADSIGCFQTSV
+55 LVSDSLGYFQTTM

-79 SLGYDSKVQIVE
+79 SLGYDSNVQIVE
-91 ANNVSSSVITL
+91 TNKSSPIIVTL
-102 TPNSIAL
+102 TSNSIAL
-109 HDVVVR
+109 KDVVVR

-153 QIDRQKGTVTTIGG
+153 QIDRQKGAVTTIGG
-167 TVTLYIDGRKVEYH
+167 TVTLYIDGRKVEYR
-181 EVKGLKSK
+181 EVKELKSK

-321 ENPINQTNGILFA
+321 ECPIDQTDGVLFV
-334 NTAQTST
+334 NKAQTRTGQS
-341 AQCSTNTS
+341 STNIS
-349 SSLMPRLSLYGNIDV
+349 SSLMPRLSLYGNFDI

-373 LSGTY
+373 LAGTY
-378 GRNKY
+378 SRNKY
-383 SNMYKDEK
+383 SNMYQDDE
-391 LNTNT
+391 LNTST
-396 IVKEDYY
+396 KTTEDYY

-418 NSLSFHLGS
+418 NSLFFHLGS

-432 MSQYMGTYEAWQH
+432 MSQYVGTYESWQH

-451 YAFVEYVQQFDK
+451 YVFVEYVQQFNK

-494 TIFWQPTKSQQV
+494 TIFWQPTKNQQV
-506 SLDILFSNA
+506 ALDVLYSNS
-515 YPTSS
+515 YPT
-520 SLNTAEQIIDDL
+520 NTA
-532 RIKRGNENLRPMDF
+532 
-546 YQGTVNYNIQIG
+546 
-558 SKINITSFSN
+558 
-568 FVYQHHQ
+568 
-575 YVETYYEENG
+575 
-585 KLINSMDDHNNSRGF
+585 
-600 IEMLSLSW
+600 
-608 KATDNLRLKIDGVYN
+608 
-623 HTDVWGKFRTTFNS
+623 
-637 WRAYMNVNYY
+637 
-647 CNEFAFRIWANTKGK
+647 
-662 EMILPMITVEHVPV
+662 
-676 NYGGSINWN
+676 
-685 HKDWSFEV
+685 
-693 GTVSPFHKN
+693 
-702 NEFIETLNVP
+702 LN
-712 VYNSQEHIIS
+712 
-722 STNRKFYIQAA
+722 
-733 YTFNFGK
+733 
-740 KIQKDWKNIDM
+740 
-751 NVNSAILKAK
+751 

>member
-1 MKGKIVSFI
+1 MKRI
-10 LLAFISITPAYSQST
+10 ISILIVTFFFLSTYSQNT
-25 IKGTIVDSLQVGIP
+25 LQGRIEDLRKQGIP
-39 YAAVKVL
+39 YTTIKLLQVN
-46 KMDSTFVKG
+46 DSSFVKG
-55 VAADSIGCFQTSV
+55 LVSDSLGYFQTTM

-79 SLGYDSKVQIVE
+79 SLGYDSNVKIVE
-91 ANNVSSSVITL
+91 TNNSSPIIVTL
-102 TPNSIAL
+102 TSNSIAL
-109 HDVVVR
+109 KDVVVR

-153 QIDRQKGTVTTIGG
+153 QIDRQKGAVTTIGG
-167 TVTLYIDGRKVEYH
+167 TVTLYIDGRKVEYR

-321 ENPINQTNGILFA
+321 ECPIDQTDGVLFV
-334 NTAQTST
+334 NKAQTRTGQS
-341 AQCSTNTS
+341 STNIS
-349 SSLMPRLSLYGNIDV
+349 SSLMPRLSLYGNFDI

-373 LSGTY
+373 LAGTY
-378 GRNKY
+378 SRNKY
-383 SNMYKDEK
+383 SNMYQDDE
-391 LNTNT
+391 LNTST
-396 IVKEDYY
+396 KTTEDYY

-432 MSQYMGTYEAWQH
+432 MSQYVGTYESWQH

-451 YAFVEYVQQFDK
+451 YVFVEYVQQFNK

-494 TIFWQPTKSQQV
+494 TIFWQPTKNQQV
-506 SLDILFSNA
+506 ALDVLYSNS

-520 SLNTAEQIIDDL
+520 SLNTAEQIIDNL

-546 YQGTVNYNIQIG
+546 FQGAVNYNVQIG
-558 SKINITSFSN
+558 SRINIASVSN
-568 FVYQHHQ
+568 FSYQ
-575 YVETYYEENG
+575 
-585 KLINSMDDHNNSRGF
+585 
-600 IEMLSLSW
+600 
-608 KATDNLRLKIDGVYN
+608 
-623 HTDVWGKFRTTFNS
+623 
-637 WRAYMNVNYY
+637 
-647 CNEFAFRIWANTKGK
+647 
-662 EMILPMITVEHVPV
+662 
-676 NYGGSINWN
+676 
-685 HKDWSFEV
+685 
-693 GTVSPFHKN
+693 
-702 NEFIETLNVP
+702 
-712 VYNSQEHIIS
+712 
-722 STNRKFYIQAA
+722 
-733 YTFNFGK
+733 
-740 KIQKDWKNIDM
+740 
-751 NVNSAILKAK
+751 

>member
-1 MKGKIVSFI
+1 MKRI
-10 LLAFISITPAYSQST
+10 ISILIVTFFFLSTYSQNT
-25 IKGTIVDSLQVGIP
+25 LQGRIEDLRKQGIP
-39 YAAVKVL
+39 YTTIKLLQVN
-46 KMDSTFVKG
+46 DSSFVKG
-55 VAADSIGCFQTSV
+55 LVSDSLGYFQTTM

-79 SLGYDSKVQIVE
+79 SLGYDSNVQIVE
-91 ANNVSSSVITL
+91 TNKSSPIIVTL
-102 TPNSIAL
+102 TSNSIAL
-109 HDVVVR
+109 KDVVVR

-153 QIDRQKGTVTTIGG
+153 QIDRQKGAVTTIGG
-167 TVTLYIDGRKVEYH
+167 TVTLYIDGRKVEYR

-321 ENPINQTNGILFA
+321 ECPIDQTDGVLFV
-334 NTAQTST
+334 NKAQTRTGQS
-341 AQCSTNTS
+341 STNIS
-349 SSLMPRLSLYGNIDV
+349 SSLMPRLSLYGNFDI

-373 LSGTY
+373 LAGTY
-378 GRNKY
+378 SRNKY
-383 SNMYKDEK
+383 SNMYQDDE
-391 LNTNT
+391 LNTST
-396 IVKEDYY
+396 KTTEDYY

-432 MSQYMGTYEAWQH
+432 MSQYVGTYESWQH

-451 YAFVEYVQQFDK
+451 YVFVEYVQQFNK

-494 TIFWQPTKSQQV
+494 TIFWQPTKNQQV
-506 SLDILFSNA
+506 ALDVLYSNS

-520 SLNTAEQIIDDL
+520 SLNTAEQIIDNL

-546 YQGTVNYNIQIG
+546 FQGAVNYNVQIG
-558 SKINITSFSN
+558 SRINIASVSN
-568 FVYQHHQ
+568 FSYQYHQ
-575 YVETYYEENG
+575 YVEKYFEENG
-585 KLINSMDDHNNSRGF
+585 KLINTIDDHN
-600 IEMLSLSW
+600 
-608 KATDNLRLKIDGVYN
+608 Y
-623 HTDVWGKFRTTFNS
+623 
-637 WRAYMNVNYY
+637 
-647 CNEFAFRIWANTKGK
+647 
-662 EMILPMITVEHVPV
+662 
-676 NYGGSINWN
+676 
-685 HKDWSFEV
+685 
-693 GTVSPFHKN
+693 
-702 NEFIETLNVP
+702 
-712 VYNSQEHIIS
+712 
-722 STNRKFYIQAA
+722 STIVR
-733 YTFNFGK
+733 
-740 KIQKDWKNIDM
+740 
-751 NVNSAILKAK
+751 

>member
-1 MKGKIVSFI
+1 MKRI
-10 LLAFISITPAYSQST
+10 ISILIVTFFFLSTYSQNT
-25 IKGTIVDSLQVGIP
+25 LQGRIEDLRKQGIP
-39 YAAVKVL
+39 YTTIKLLQVN
-46 KMDSTFVKG
+46 DSSFVKG
-55 VAADSIGCFQTSV
+55 LVSDSLGYFQTTM

-79 SLGYDSKVQIVE
+79 SLGYDSNVQIVE
-91 ANNVSSSVITL
+91 TNKSSPIIVTL
-102 TPNSIAL
+102 TSNSIAL
-109 HDVVVR
+109 KDVVVR

-153 QIDRQKGTVTTIGG
+153 QIDRQKGAVTTIGG
-167 TVTLYIDGRKVEYH
+167 TVTLYIDGRKVEYR
-181 EVKGLKSK
+181 EVKELKSK

-321 ENPINQTNGILFA
+321 ECPIDQTDGVLFV
-334 NTAQTST
+334 NKAQTRTGQS
-341 AQCSTNTS
+341 STNIS
-349 SSLMPRLSLYGNIDV
+349 SSLMPRLSLYGNFDI

-373 LSGTY
+373 LAGTY
-378 GRNKY
+378 SRNKY
-383 SNMYKDEK
+383 SNMYQDDE
-391 LNTNT
+391 LNTST
-396 IVKEDYY
+396 KTTEDYY

-418 NSLSFHLGS
+418 NSLFFHLGS

-432 MSQYMGTYEAWQH
+432 MSQYVGTYESWQH

-451 YAFVEYVQQFDK
+451 YVFVEYVQQFNK

-494 TIFWQPTKSQQV
+494 TIFWQPTKNQQV
-506 SLDILFSNA
+506 ALDVLYSNS

-520 SLNTAEQIIDDL
+520 SLNTAEQIIDNL

-546 YQGTVNYNIQIG
+546 FQGAVNYNVQIG
-558 SKINITSFSN
+558 SRINIASVSN
-568 FVYQHHQ
+568 FSYQYHQ
-575 YVETYYEENG
+575 YVEKYFEENG
-585 KLINSMDDHNNSRGF
+585 KLINTIDDHNYSRSMV
-600 IEMLSLSW
+600 ELLSLSW

-623 HTDVWGKFRTTFNS
+623 HADVWGKFRTSFNS
-637 WRAYMNVNYY
+637 WRAYMNANYY
-647 CNEFAFRIWANTKGK
+647 CKDFAFRLWANTKGK
-662 EMILPMITVEHVPV
+662 EMMLPMIAVEQIPV
-676 NYGGSINWN
+676 NYGGSVNWN
-685 HKDWSFEV
+685 HKEWSIEL

-740 KIQKDWKNIDM
+740 KTQKDWKNIDM